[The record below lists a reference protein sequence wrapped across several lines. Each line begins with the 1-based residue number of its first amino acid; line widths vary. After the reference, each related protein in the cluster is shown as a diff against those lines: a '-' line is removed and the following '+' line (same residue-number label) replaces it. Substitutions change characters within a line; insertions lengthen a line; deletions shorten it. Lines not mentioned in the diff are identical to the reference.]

1 LRGAEKIPITFSGH
15 AVPFD
20 GTALMP
26 SGSKSAI
33 PRFEP
38 VTVGDLVEKG
48 LRISIHCR
56 ACGHWSEVDPA
67 GLPLPLSAEI
77 PRLEGAFRC
86 TRCGSRQSCAMP
98 LYPRRLP
105 GQ

>member
-1 LRGAEKIPITFSGH
+1 MAP
-15 AVPFD
+15 
-20 GTALMP
+20 
-26 SGSKSAI
+26 GSRPANS
-33 PRFEP
+33 PFEP
-38 VTVGDLVEKG
+38 VTVGDLVDKG

-56 ACGHWSEVDPA
+56 ACGHWSDADPA
-67 GLPLPLSAEI
+67 CLPLPRTAEI

-86 TRCGSRQSCAMP
+86 TRCNSRKSCAMP